1 MASYTKINDFVQD
14 LGTEVHNLS
23 SDTLTIALCAT
34 ANAPAATNGQLSDL
48 TEISYTNLSTRVIT
62 TTSFTNTTG
71 TSKLILAD
79 LTLTASGGAVAA
91 FQYVVIY
98 NESAANDELVAFYD
112 YGKALTLADGESILL
127 DFDASNGVLTI
138 A

>member
-34 ANAPAATNGQLSDL
+34 ANAPVATNGQLSDL
-48 TEISYTNLSTRVIT
+48 TEIAYTNLSTRVLT

-112 YGKALTLADGESILL
+112 YGSALTLADGESILL
-127 DFDASNGVLTI
+127 DFDGTNGVLTI